1 MKRLL
6 ALVLGLTLLLSAAPA
21 LAGTYSMATG
31 SYTIP
36 ATPTDMVTICGS
48 ASRTIKVHHWFLS
61 GTQTTA
67 GINRFILV
75 KRSAADT
82 TGTFVADTIVP
93 HDANSTAATATVG
106 HYTANPGGLGAA
118 VGNVR
123 SVLWLTPAPASVVS
137 DSVIDLLAGVIPSNG
152 TEPIVLRGTAQCLC
166 LNFAG
171 AALPTGAV
179 WSSDLVWEEF

>member
-6 ALVLGLTLLLSAAPA
+6 ALTLALALLLSAAPA

-48 ASRTIKVHHWFLS
+48 ATRTIRVHRWFLS

-67 GINRFILV
+67 GINRFILA

-93 HDANSTAATATVG
+93 HDANSTAGTATVG
-106 HYTANPGGLGAA
+106 HYTANPGGLGTLI
-118 VGNVR
+118 GNVR
-123 SVLWLTPAPASVVS
+123 SLLWLTPAPASVVS
-137 DSVIDLLAGVIPSNG
+137 DTVVDLLAGVSIANG
-152 TEPIVLRGTAQCLC
+152 LEPVTLRGTASCLC

-171 AALPTGAV
+171 AALPAGAV
-179 WSSDLVWEEF
+179 WSSEIVWSED